1 MTSVVRHTSTTP
13 RGGEYVPIPVE
24 GCTGSSAASP
34 SETCATMG
42 SHAEK
47 LVAEDE
53 MVAMLADAGRGAGA
67 ERASALVPGR

>member
-1 MTSVVRHTSTTP
+1 
-13 RGGEYVPIPVE
+13 
-24 GCTGSSAASP
+24 
-34 SETCATMG
+34 MG